1 MASAPPR
8 RADELPLELHRDLFL
23 RKLLRELAGTLQDVV
38 GIEEASGYITVVG
51 RSIGEHIDAEYRKAL
66 AVDHLSKEQVADV
79 LVDLKK
85 RIQGDFYVIE
95 ETEDRIVFGNRVC
108 PFGEMV
114 RDRPSLCMMTSNVFG
129 YIAAQNM
136 GYAAVELEQ
145 TIAQGDPGC
154 RVTVH
159 LRPSD
164 ELPAS
169 TREYFRADESGN

>member
-1 MASAPPR
+1 MASAPAQP
-8 RADELPLELHRDLFL
+8 ADELPVELHRDLFL

-51 RSIGEHIDAEYRKAL
+51 RSIGQQIDSEYKKAL
-66 AVDHLSKEQVADV
+66 SVDNLSREQVAQV

-85 RIQGDFYVIE
+85 RIQGDFFVIE

-129 YIAAQNM
+129 YIAAQNL

-145 TIAQGDPGC
+145 TIAEGAPGC

-159 LRPSD
+159 LRPTD
-164 ELPAS
+164 ELAVS
-169 TREYFRADESGN
+169 TREYFRADKSED

>member
-1 MASAPPR
+1 MASAVSQS
-8 RADELPLELHRDLFL
+8 ADELPLELHRDLFL

-51 RSIGEHIDAEYRKAL
+51 RSIGEQIDTEYKKAL
-66 AVDHLSKEQVADV
+66 AVDKLTKEQVADV
-79 LVDLKK
+79 LVNLKK
-85 RIQGDFYVIE
+85 RIEGDFFVIE
-95 ETEDRIVFGNRVC
+95 QTEDRIIFGNRVC

-114 RDRPSLCMMTSNVFG
+114 LDRPSLCMMTSNVFG
-129 YIAAQNM
+129 YIAAQNL

-145 TIAQGDPGC
+145 TIAQGAPGC

-164 ELPAS
+164 ELPVS
-169 TREYFRADESGN
+169 TREYFRADDSGS